1 MKREFQYPS
10 RDGVTQIHAIEWEPE
25 REIHAVMQ
33 LCHGM
38 VEFIDR
44 YDAFAKYL
52 NEHGI
57 YVVGHDHL
65 GHGKSVQN
73 EEYHGYFHKTNGNEY
88 VIGDIHKLREM
99 TQKKYPDKPYFM
111 LGHSMGSFLIRQYME
126 MYGSGLS
133 GVIVMGTG
141 AQPGA
146 ALFFGKL
153 LCKVIAAFKGDDYRS
168 TFVDNMAF
176 GGYNKRFE
184 PARTDKDWLTR
195 DEKEVDAYL
204 ANPWCTFRFT
214 VNAYYHMFCGIE
226 YAQKKEN
233 IEKIP
238 KDLPLYLVAGSDDPV
253 GNFGK
258 SVENVAKT
266 YRECGIKDV
275 SLKLY
280 EKDRHEILNELDRQ
294 VVYEDILAWVEA
306 HLI

>member
-1 MKREFQYPS
+1 
-10 RDGVTQIHAIEWEPE
+10 
-25 REIHAVMQ
+25 
-33 LCHGM
+33 
-38 VEFIDR
+38 
-44 YDAFAKYL
+44 
-52 NEHGI
+52 
-57 YVVGHDHL
+57 
-65 GHGKSVQN
+65 
-73 EEYHGYFHKTNGNEY
+73 
-88 VIGDIHKLREM
+88 
-99 TQKKYPDKPYFM
+99 
-111 LGHSMGSFLIRQYME
+111 
-126 MYGSGLS
+126 
-133 GVIVMGTG
+133 MGTG

-168 TFVDNMAF
+168 AFVDNMAF

-204 ANPWCTFRFT
+204 ATPWCTFRFT

-294 VVYEDILAWVEA
+294 TVYEDILAWVEA